1 VTNIPPASDPPARPT
16 EAEQTPQTVRVTIP
30 RSQPYVTY
38 SIIAVTIVIF
48 ILQQV
53 TRSLLQADIP
63 AVLFIKSN
71 ELIRAG
77 QIWRL
82 LTPMLLHGSLA
93 HIGFNMYAL
102 LSFGTGLERYFGHGR
117 FLLLYLLGAF
127 AGNVASFL
135 FTDANSLGAST
146 AVFGLLGAE
155 AIFLIQNRKVFPG
168 QFRGAIGNIIFIA
181 AINLFIIGALP
192 GIDNWGHIGGLLG
205 GLMFT
210 SFAGPKWEVEGIY
223 PALHLV
229 DKRNS
234 SADLWRAGTV
244 GNDKMT
250 LLIELQ
256 CVDNLFVNPVTGVTC
271 IDWGTIEKV
280 AFIVIDR
287 K

>member
-1 VTNIPPASDPPARPT
+1 MNDIPPASDPAPT
-16 EAEQTPQTVRVTIP
+16 PSGAEQTPQPASPQAVRVGIP
-30 RSQPYVTY
+30 SSEPYVTY
-38 SIIAVTIVIF
+38 SIIGITVVIF
-48 ILQQV
+48 ILQLA
-53 TRSLLQADIP
+53 TRALMRADIP
-63 AVLFIKSN
+63 AVFFIKSN

-102 LSFGTGLERYFGHGR
+102 LSFGAGLERSFGHGR

-146 AVFGLLGAE
+146 AVFGLIGAE
-155 AIFLIQNRKVFPG
+155 AVFLIQNRKVFPG

-181 AINLFIIGALP
+181 AINLFIIGSLP

-223 PALHLV
+223 PAYHLE
-229 DKRNS
+229 DRRPF
-234 SADLWRAGTV
+234 SAVIVGAATV
-244 GNDKMT
+244 V
-250 LLIELQ
+250 LIFGGLAM
-256 CVDNLFVNPVTGVTC
+256 
-271 IDWGTIEKV
+271 WGML
-280 AFIVIDR
+280 R
-287 K
+287 